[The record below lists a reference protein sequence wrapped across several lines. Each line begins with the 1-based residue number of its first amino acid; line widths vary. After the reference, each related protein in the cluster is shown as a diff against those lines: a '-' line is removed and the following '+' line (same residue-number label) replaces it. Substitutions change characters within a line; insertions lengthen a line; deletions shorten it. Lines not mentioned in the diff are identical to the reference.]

1 MNPARREMDSAAGSP
16 GKDECMVILPAI
28 DLHEG
33 QCVRLNQGNYA
44 TAEKVAES
52 PLKTVNAFEEAGARW
67 LHVVDLDGAKAA
79 KPQNDNT
86 IFDIVKNTHM
96 HVEVGGGIRDM
107 NTVEYYLQNGVSRII
122 LGSAALRNPEFVKEA
137 VQKYGKKI
145 AVGIDAR
152 DGKVAAEG
160 WLETS
165 NVDYLDMAKRME
177 EIGVRYLIVTDIS
190 RDGMLNGPNL
200 VMLDKINNA
209 VSCNIIASGGVSNLK
224 DIIDLHEL
232 NLYGAICGKSLYA
245 GSLDL
250 KTAVLAAHR
259 ISGKHMHSEEAM
271 DDFIEQYFQKGD
283 LIPAVVQEAAT
294 GEILMLAYMNRES
307 LKRTFSTGYTWFFSR
322 SRQTLWNK
330 GATSGHVQKVVSI
343 HADCDDDA
351 LVVKVIQT
359 GNACHTGAHSCFFKN
374 IWNQ

>member
-1 MNPARREMDSAAGSP
+1 MPAGDGPS
-16 GKDECMVILPAI
+16 VLP
-28 DLHEG
+28 
-33 QCVRLNQGNYA
+33 
-44 TAEKVAES
+44 
-52 PLKTVNAFEEAGARW
+52 EAGARW

-79 KPQNDNT
+79 KPLNDST
-86 IFDIVKNTHM
+86 IFEIVKGHPDAR
-96 HVEVGGGIRDM
+96 GGGRRYPRH
-107 NTVEYYLQNGVSRII
+107 EHRG
-122 LGSAALRNPEFVKEA
+122 ALPAKRRCPESSWALPRCAVPEFVKEA

-165 NVDYLDMAKRME
+165 DVDYLEMAKRME
-177 EIGVRYLIVTDIS
+177 DIGVRYLIVTDIS
-190 RDGMLNGPNL
+190 RDGT
-200 VMLDKINNA
+200 
-209 VSCNIIASGGVSNLK
+209 LK
-224 DIIDLHEL
+224 RPQPGDAGQDQQRGFLQHHRQRRREQPQGHHRPPRAEPVRRHL
-232 NLYGAICGKSLYA
+232 WESPLYA
-245 GSLDL
+245 GALDL

-271 DDFIEQYFQKGD
+271 DDFVEHYFQKGD

-307 LKRTFSTGYTWFFSR
+307 LKAHLCSTGYTWFYSR

-359 GNACHTGAHSCFFKN
+359 GNACHTGSHSCFFKN